1 MALPAPTS
9 AGPAGA
15 PISVVI
21 AEDDPVSR
29 AALSAL
35 VEAERALELVGVA
48 ADAVEAITLVASEQP
63 QVCIVDVHMPAG
75 GGAHA
80 ARAIRERCPA
90 TQVLA
95 LSGREDRAT
104 VVEMLRA
111 GAAGYLVKGNDA
123 GELVQAVHAAAR
135 GQRTVSRQVADGV
148 VGELADQLA
157 REDAERLRRDR
168 QRERIQRVV
177 FDGQLS
183 MAFQPIVEL
192 ASRRVVGFE
201 SLARFASEPV
211 RSPDLWF
218 AEAAE
223 VDRLA
228 ELELAAVRAALRGL
242 PQLPVDAFL
251 TINVSPGT
259 AASDALLMLLS
270 PVVGRRVI
278 VEITEHAPIADYD
291 AFAPRLE
298 RLRRREVRVAIDDA
312 GAGFASLRH
321 ILRLAP
327 DLIKLDMALTRQIAT
342 DRAERALTRALIS
355 FAGETDAVI
364 VAEGIESEAE
374 ISALRELGVRYGQGF
389 HLGRPARLEPGDSAA
404 ARSQRPVAASG

>member
-1 MALPAPTS
+1 MAVPAPVS
-9 AGPAGA
+9 ADSGA
-15 PISVVI
+15 PPIRVVI

-35 VEAERALELVGVA
+35 VDAERALELVGAA
-48 ADAVEAITLVASEQP
+48 ADAAEAIALVTAERP

-80 ARAIRERCPA
+80 ARAIRETCPE
-90 TQVLA
+90 THVLA

-111 GAAGYLVKGNDA
+111 GAVGYLVKGNDA
-123 GELVQAVHAAAR
+123 GEVVQAVHAAAR
-135 GQRTVSRQVADGV
+135 GQRMVSRQVADGV

-157 REDAERLRRDR
+157 REDADRLRRQRQLDR
-168 QRERIQRVV
+168 IRRVV
-177 FDGQLS
+177 REGQLGV
-183 MAFQPIVEL
+183 AFQPIVDL
-192 ASRRVVGFE
+192 AGRRVVGFE
-201 SLARFASEPV
+201 ALARFASEPV

-242 PQLPVDAFL
+242 PQLPLDAFL
-251 TINVSPGT
+251 TINVSPAT
-259 AASDALLMLLS
+259 AVSDALLMLLS
-270 PVVGRRVI
+270 PVVGRRVV
-278 VEITEHAPIADYD
+278 VEVTEHAPIADYD
-291 AFAPRLE
+291 DFAPRLE
-298 RLRRREVRVAIDDA
+298 RLRARGVRLAIDDA

-327 DLIKLDMALTRQIAT
+327 ELIKLDMALTRRIAT

-374 ISALRELGVRYGQGF
+374 IAALRELGVRFGQGF
-389 HLGRPARLEPGDSAA
+389 HVGRPERLEAGEVADPAA
-404 ARSQRPVAASG
+404 LRRVARTG